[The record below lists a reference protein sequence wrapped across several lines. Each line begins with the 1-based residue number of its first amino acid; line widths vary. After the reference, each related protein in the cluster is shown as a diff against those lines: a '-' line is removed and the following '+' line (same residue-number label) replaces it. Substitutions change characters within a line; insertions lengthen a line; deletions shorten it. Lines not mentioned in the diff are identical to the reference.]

1 LAFLLAGRRIHP
13 LNVHPGSIECPVK
26 IGANIVTHV
35 RYTVFQI
42 AEVAVLPKLFR
53 RTLEMIEDLRPRQ
66 MARC

>member
-1 LAFLLAGRRIHP
+1 M
-13 LNVHPGSIECPVK
+13 K